1 MNTRGDLYRLKGLLS
16 HRKILDAS
24 KEFVDVPSIQ
34 KIMKLEP
41 PAISPLLQELFR
53 LLHYPAISPSS
64 EKESTK
70 LLFADR
76 SGISALYSMALSNQG
91 RGEEILR
98 MMAIRHA
105 SDAVPGPAPCEPI
118 TGHLV
123 SHQILDLFRGSIDK
137 VFSSEFTFQ
146 RELKDEHKTF
156 TASFVL
162 VFSFV
167 F

>member
-1 MNTRGDLYRLKGLLS
+1 MNARSDLYRLKGLVS

-24 KEFVDVPSIQ
+24 KEFFDVPS
-34 KIMKLEP
+34 IMKLEP
-41 PAISPLLQELFR
+41 PAISPLLQELFQ
-53 LLHYPAISPSS
+53 LLHYPAISPST
-64 EKESTK
+64 EKDSAK

-76 SGISALYSMALSNQG
+76 SGISALYSMALSNKV
-91 RGEEILR
+91 RGEELLR
-98 MMAIRHA
+98 IMGIRHA
-105 SDAVPGPAPCEPI
+105 SDTVPGPAPCEPI
-118 TGHLV
+118 TGHLL
-123 SHQILDLFRGSIDK
+123 SHQLLDLLRGSINK